1 MKIDFETD
9 INGYQDARKFK
20 MLLESYMHSGSTDP
34 LVLSLIEPLQQQ
46 VDDFLNRTE
55 FKQFHNANGSEPD
68 ISYNHPEQN
77 SNLLTQFSAFLN
89 SMTGPSRREMILSK
103 QRQELIERA
112 EHAEASAFEALAE
125 TAEIA
130 RERDEILQKMK
141 QLEEEIIKYKQESS
155 D

>member
-1 MKIDFETD
+1 
-9 INGYQDARKFK
+9 
-20 MLLESYMHSGSTDP
+20 MLLESYVHGGSTDP
-34 LVLSLIEPLQQQ
+34 YVLSLVESLQQQ
-46 VDDFLNRTE
+46 LNDFLNRPE
-55 FKQFHNANGSEPD
+55 FKQFYNTDGSEPD
-68 ISYNHPEQN
+68 ISTSPPAKN
-77 SNLLTQFSAFLN
+77 SNLLTQLAAFLN

-125 TAEIA
+125 TAEIG

-141 QLEEEIIKYKQESS
+141 QLEQEISKYNQKSS

>member
-1 MKIDFETD
+1 MKIDFATD
-9 INGYQDARKFK
+9 LNGYHDGRKFR
-20 MLLESYMHSGSTDP
+20 MLLESYVHSNSTDP
-34 LVLSLIEPLQQQ
+34 LVLSLVESLQQQ
-46 VDDFLNRTE
+46 VNDFLNRPE
-55 FKQFHNANGSEPD
+55 FKQFHNADGTEPE
-68 ISYNHPEQN
+68 ISTKPPAKN
-77 SNLLTQFSAFLN
+77 SNPLTQLAAFLN

-125 TAEIA
+125 TAEIG

-141 QLEEEIIKYKQESS
+141 QLEQEISKHSQKSS

>member
-9 INGYQDARKFK
+9 INGYHDGCKFK
-20 MLLESYMHSGSTDP
+20 MLLESYVHSDSTDP
-34 LVLSLIEPLQQQ
+34 SVLSLVQSLQQQ
-46 VDDFLNRTE
+46 VNDYLSRPE
-55 FKQFHNANGSEPD
+55 FKQFHNVDGSEPD
-68 ISYNHPEQN
+68 VSTSAPETH
-77 SNLLTQFSAFLN
+77 SNPLTQLASFFN
-89 SMTGPSRREMILSK
+89 SITGPSRREMILSK

-125 TAEIA
+125 TAEIG

-141 QLEEEIIKYKQESS
+141 QLEQEISNYNQKSS